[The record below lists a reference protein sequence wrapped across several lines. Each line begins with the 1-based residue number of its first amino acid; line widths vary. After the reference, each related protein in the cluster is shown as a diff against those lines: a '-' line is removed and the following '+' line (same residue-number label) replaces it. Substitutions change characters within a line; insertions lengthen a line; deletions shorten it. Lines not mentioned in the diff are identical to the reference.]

1 MQFALVGEAGNVYCG
16 VSNCQ
21 YYFYHLCCTKKVETL
36 INTFSLSLV
45 FPATPHYWLSCCT
58 LTTASNFVKFQCRP
72 VWILLQVDWINNLN
86 GHFTADFQYF
96 QQFFFVPLL
105 FCIPLCVSDWKNY
118 NSYYRFLS
126 FDILIL
132 FTKFL
137 SLQRELVLIQ
147 GFLVA
152 DVAF

>member
-45 FPATPHYWLSCCT
+45 FPATPPYWLSCCT

-96 QQFFFVPLL
+96 QQFFF
-105 FCIPLCVSDWKNY
+105 
-118 NSYYRFLS
+118 
-126 FDILIL
+126 
-132 FTKFL
+132 L
-137 SLQRELVLIQ
+137 SLYFFAFPCVCQFEKITTATFAFYPLI
-147 GFLVA
+147 FLFYLPNFWACSVSLYWSR
-152 DVAF
+152 VFWLQM